1 MTPPTRTPRSERSH
15 SAGRRPTASG
25 PGPLA
30 VVCFVGLI
38 AALGVAGW
46 ASRNKRAA
54 AGEGASGPAPA
65 EVDPFAS
72 VTREA
77 PPTASGG
84 GGRVRET
91 NRAPAGLL
99 DDPLWLGAVQIA
111 QEGYSLRDQAED
123 SKASGDLSAFAAKAV
138 NAREAFGRAI
148 DASRAFEDRIIDQYG
163 ENDRQVRRVARER
176 NKWFDLRAKYRK
188 VKAGQ

>member
-1 MTPPTRTPRSERSH
+1 
-15 SAGRRPTASG
+15 
-25 PGPLA
+25 
-30 VVCFVGLI
+30 VGLI

-54 AGEGASGPAPA
+54 AGEGASGAAPA
-65 EVDPFAS
+65 QVDPFANIS
-72 VTREA
+72 REA
-77 PPTASGG
+77 PPTAPGG
-84 GGRVRET
+84 RGRVRET
-91 NRAPAGLL
+91 NRAPVGLL
-99 DDPLWLGAVQIA
+99 DDPLWLGTMQIA
-111 QEGYSLRDQAED
+111 QGAYSLRDQAED

>member
-1 MTPPTRTPRSERSH
+1 V
-15 SAGRRPTASG
+15 A
-25 PGPLA
+25 
-30 VVCFVGLI
+30 LI
-38 AALGVAGW
+38 AAMGVAGW
-46 ASRNKRAA
+46 AMRNKTAA
-54 AGEGASGPAPA
+54 AGEDTSGPAPA

-84 GGRVRET
+84 GGRVLET

-99 DDPLWLGAVQIA
+99 DNPLWLGAVQIA
-111 QEGYSLRDQAED
+111 QGAYSLRDQAED

-163 ENDRQVRRVARER
+163 ENDRQVRRVASER